1 MNQITVGF
9 WNLQNLFDTTVTDI
23 ASDFDYTPQR
33 GWTDEVLN
41 KKLDNLAQKIKSM
54 YKNGP
59 DLLGLC
65 EIENESLARRLV
77 DKVGRDDYEIASY
90 KDSPDIR
97 GLILV

>member
-41 KKLDNLAQKIKSM
+41 KKIDNLARNIKSM
-54 YKNGP
+54 
-59 DLLGLC
+59 
-65 EIENESLARRLV
+65 
-77 DKVGRDDYEIASY
+77 
-90 KDSPDIR
+90 
-97 GLILV
+97 